1 MVSLSSLKRISNILR
16 DLGPSELLVREA
28 RHKLRNYVLAS
39 IKEAQASMRTLEARY
54 RWENRLI
61 RKKPEKKAPLG
72 AYEALPSPI
81 PPAKKPEAP
90 PAYYD
95 LVQSYRIVPK
105 RTGVYVDTVVFLNVL
120 RQERSFLRGSLRLFE
135 LTSSHKLYGITSQF
149 TVFEIVSILSD
160 RDYTEE
166 VMQQLDEWAV
176 ERVPIGLD
184 VAKAIPI
191 VKREVHDKDDLIHA
205 GTAFAKHVAVFV
217 TRDLSNYEELER
229 KGRFCVWTPEH
240 TVDQFAITSRD

>member
-1 MVSLSSLKRISNILR
+1 MVSLSSLKRISDILR

-72 AYEALPSPI
+72 AYEALPSPV
-81 PPAKKPEAP
+81 PPVKEPEVYVETLRRP
-90 PAYYD
+90 RLMPRPT
-95 LVQSYRIVPK
+95 V
-105 RTGVYVDTVVFLNVL
+105 VYVDTVVFLNVL
-120 RQERSFLRGSLRLFE
+120 RQEQLFLRGSLKLFE
-135 LTSSHKLYGITSQF
+135 LTSSHRLYGITSQF

-176 ERVPIGLD
+176 EQVPIGLD
-184 VAKAIPI
+184 VAKAIPV
-191 VKREVHDKDDLIHA
+191 VKREVRDKDDLIHA

-217 TRDLSNYEELER
+217 TRDLSNYEELQR

-240 TVDQFAITSRD
+240 TVDQFAVISRD